1 MERDHTLIFV
11 HIFKKSESIKDIN
24 LLKMLMTIDSILR
37 ACVLNHIQLFVTP
50 WSVADQVP
58 LALGFSRQEHWSG
71 LPFSPTGDLINPG
84 IKAECAASPALA
96 DGFFT
101 TELPREPKTV
111 LLKYNSCTIQF
122 TNLECITQ

>member
-101 TELPREPKTV
+101 TEPPGKPILT
-111 LLKYNSCTIQF
+111 LF
-122 TNLECITQ
+122 T